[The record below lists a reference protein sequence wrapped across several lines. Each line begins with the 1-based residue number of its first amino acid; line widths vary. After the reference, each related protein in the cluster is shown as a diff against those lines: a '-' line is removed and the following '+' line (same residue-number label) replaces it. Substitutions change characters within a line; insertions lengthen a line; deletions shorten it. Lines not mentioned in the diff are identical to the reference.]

1 MLFFTLILSQ
11 RSKRFI
17 ERKQVFYT
25 NRLRVSVRGLQKVR
39 ETIATLGFMLFFA
52 GAMIDIS
59 GSLFVTQGGVSP
71 AVYVMVGIIELVG
84 SLVFLIGIYLIV
96 KTR

>member
-1 MLFFTLILSQ
+1 M
-11 RSKRFI
+11 
-17 ERKQVFYT
+17 
-25 NRLRVSVRGLQKVR
+25 
-39 ETIATLGFMLFFA
+39 ATLGFMLFFA

-71 AVYVMVGIIELVG
+71 ATYFRVGIIELVG

>member
-1 MLFFTLILSQ
+1 M
-11 RSKRFI
+11 
-17 ERKQVFYT
+17 
-25 NRLRVSVRGLQKVR
+25 
-39 ETIATLGFMLFFA
+39 ATLGFILFFA

-71 AVYVMVGIIELVG
+71 ATYFRVGIIELVG

>member
-1 MLFFTLILSQ
+1 
-11 RSKRFI
+11 
-17 ERKQVFYT
+17 
-25 NRLRVSVRGLQKVR
+25 
-39 ETIATLGFMLFFA
+39 MLFFA